1 MNKRTWKR
9 YSTSRILTEYCP
21 VFPTYQIHPQRP
33 SGPRQETHERNR
45 TMTDTLTLAR
55 WLVYWLET
63 YVKPTAKPSGYAQ
76 YRDICTGHII
86 PAMGDTPLEAVTTA
100 QLQAFFNH
108 QKDHGNL
115 KTGGALSAKSIK
127 NMRIVLDV
135 AFQKAIQEKR
145 LGHNPVQATV
155 IQKVRRPKI
164 LPLTDAA
171 QGTLERFLFQ
181 DDNLQNMGILL
192 SLYTGSRLG
201 EICALRWQEVDRSRN
216 EIRFCRTVKR
226 LADETHVEGD
236 GKPATKLVF
245 SQTKGADGERD
256 VPIPPIVAQ
265 LLDFQYQRGVR
276 LFGTLCPEDYVVYNT
291 QGRMTDP
298 DNLSHYFGEV
308 LEKLNLPHAR
318 YHDLRHT
325 FATRAIENGMDV
337 LTLSGILGHAQVATT
352 ETFYLHPRQ
361 AAMHRAMAQ
370 VSPVAAIPAAA
381 KPKKRTAVARK
392 IPRHSR
398 I

>member
-1 MNKRTWKR
+1 M
-9 YSTSRILTEYCP
+9 
-21 VFPTYQIHPQRP
+21 
-33 SGPRQETHERNR
+33 
-45 TMTDTLTLAR
+45 
-55 WLVYWLET
+55 
-63 YVKPTAKPSGYAQ
+63 
-76 YRDICTGHII
+76 
-86 PAMGDTPLEAVTTA
+86 
-100 QLQAFFNH
+100 
-108 QKDHGNL
+108 
-115 KTGGALSAKSIK
+115 
-127 NMRIVLDV
+127 
-135 AFQKAIQEKR
+135 
-145 LGHNPVQATV
+145 
-155 IQKVRRPKI
+155 
-164 LPLTDAA
+164 
-171 QGTLERFLFQ
+171 
-181 DDNLQNMGILL
+181 
-192 SLYTGSRLG
+192 
-201 EICALRWQEVDRSRN
+201 DRSCN
-216 EIRFCRTVKR
+216 EIHFCRTVKR

-245 SQTKGADGERD
+245 STTKGAEGERD
-256 VPIPPIVAQ
+256 VPIPPVVAQ
-265 LLDFQYQRGVR
+265 LLDFQYQRGLR
-276 LFGTLCPEDYVVYNT
+276 LFGALRPEDYVVYNT
-291 QGRMTDP
+291 QGHMTDP

>member
-1 MNKRTWKR
+1 
-9 YSTSRILTEYCP
+9 
-21 VFPTYQIHPQRP
+21 
-33 SGPRQETHERNR
+33 
-45 TMTDTLTLAR
+45 
-55 WLVYWLET
+55 
-63 YVKPTAKPSGYAQ
+63 
-76 YRDICTGHII
+76 
-86 PAMGDTPLEAVTTA
+86 
-100 QLQAFFNH
+100 
-108 QKDHGNL
+108 
-115 KTGGALSAKSIK
+115 
-127 NMRIVLDV
+127 
-135 AFQKAIQEKR
+135 
-145 LGHNPVQATV
+145 
-155 IQKVRRPKI
+155 
-164 LPLTDAA
+164 
-171 QGTLERFLFQ
+171 
-181 DDNLQNMGILL
+181 MGILL

-245 SQTKGADGERD
+245 SPTKGADGERD
-256 VPIPPIVAQ
+256 VPIPPIVAR

-276 LFGTLCPEDYVVYNT
+276 LFGTLRPEDYVVYNT